1 MLNVITTVANSYNQ
15 KLNPKKFIKIASIMD
30 EAHIKASKDLK
41 KKEYPNRREIAII
54 TLVIVC
60 YFLYSYYNF
69 FFSIFFLYI
78 NNFKKLK
85 NAKKSQAECMKTIKM
100 PL

>member
-1 MLNVITTVANSYNQ
+1 MAVGNSYNQ
-15 KLNPKKFIKIASIMD
+15 KLNPKKFIKIASRMD

-54 TLVIVC
+54 ALVIVR
-60 YFLYSYYNF
+60 YFSEFIKLFFFFNF
-69 FFSIFFLYI
+69 FSYI

-100 PL
+100 PI